1 MADDDEDIPGYDFEA
16 VPAGSGDDPTPD
28 MEAAGQAAIDA
39 MGLGEAAEPEPVSI
53 SDLTDGAVTTMRS
66 RDLEVDEENA
76 VNEVGVE
83 LSVVLGETDM
93 PINQLLKMGRGAVIE
108 LNSMVDDDVQIF
120 GNNRMIARGQVI
132 VVGENI
138 AVSITDT
145 VLITD
150 T

>member
-1 MADDDEDIPGYDFEA
+1 MAEDDEGAADDFEA
-16 VPAGSGDDPTPD
+16 VPAGEVAEISSED
-28 MEAAGQAAIDA
+28 EAAGQAAIDA
-39 MGLGEAAEPEPVSI
+39 MGLGETEEASVSI
-53 SDLTDGAVTTMRS
+53 SELTGVAANAVV
-66 RDLEVDEENA
+66 RDVDEDNA
-76 VNEVGVE
+76 VNEVGIEV
-83 LSVVLGETDM
+83 SVVLGETDM

-108 LNSMVDDDVQIF
+108 LNSMVDDDVLIY

>member
-1 MADDDEDIPGYDFEA
+1 MADDDDDTAADDFEA
-16 VPAGSGDDPTPD
+16 VPAGGED
-28 MEAAGQAAIDA
+28 MEDAGQAAIDA
-39 MGLGEAAEPEPVSI
+39 MGLGEAAEPAQVSI
-53 SDLTDGAVTTMRS
+53 SELTDGAVTSMRP
-66 RDLEVDEENA
+66 RDLEVDEDNA
-76 VNEVGVE
+76 VTEVAVE

-108 LNSMVDDDVQIF
+108 LNAMVDDDVQIF

>member
-1 MADDDEDIPGYDFEA
+1 MSEDKDEGAADDVEA
-16 VPAGSGDDPTPD
+16 VSGGEVAEISLED
-28 MEAAGQAAIDA
+28 EAAGQAAIDA
-39 MGLGEAAEPEPVSI
+39 MGFGETEESSVSI
-53 SDLTDGAVTTMRS
+53 SELTAGATNAAL
-66 RDLEVDEENA
+66 RDVDDDNA
-76 VNEVGVE
+76 DNEVGVE

-108 LNSMVDDDVQIF
+108 LNSMVDDDVQIYA
-120 GNNRMIARGQVI
+120 NNRMIARGQVI

-145 VLITD
+145 D

>member
-1 MADDDEDIPGYDFEA
+1 MADDDEDMTADDFEA
-16 VPAGSGDDPTPD
+16 VPAGGGDDAAPD
-28 MEAAGQAAIDA
+28 IKAAGQAAIDA
-39 MGLGEAAEPEPVSI
+39 VGLGEAAEPEPVSI
-53 SDLTDGAVTTMRS
+53 SDLTDGAVTTMRP
-66 RDLEVDEENA
+66 RDVEVDEDNS

-93 PINQLLKMGRGAVIE
+93 PINQLLKMGRGAFIE
-108 LNSMVDDDVQIF
+108 LDSMVDDDVQIF

>member
-1 MADDDEDIPGYDFEA
+1 
-16 VPAGSGDDPTPD
+16 
-28 MEAAGQAAIDA
+28 
-39 MGLGEAAEPEPVSI
+39 
-53 SDLTDGAVTTMRS
+53 
-66 RDLEVDEENA
+66 VDEENA

>member
-1 MADDDEDIPGYDFEA
+1 
-16 VPAGSGDDPTPD
+16 
-28 MEAAGQAAIDA
+28 
-39 MGLGEAAEPEPVSI
+39 
-53 SDLTDGAVTTMRS
+53 
-66 RDLEVDEENA
+66 
-76 VNEVGVE
+76 E

-108 LNSMVDDDVQIF
+108 LNAMVDDDVQIF

>member
-1 MADDDEDIPGYDFEA
+1 MADDDEGMTADDFEA
-16 VPAGSGDDPTPD
+16 VPAGGED
-28 MEAAGQAAIDA
+28 MEAAGQEAIDA
-39 MGLGEAAEPEPVSI
+39 MGLGEAAEPAPVSI
-53 SDLTDGAVTTMRS
+53 SELTDGAVTTMRP
-66 RDLEVDEENA
+66 RDVEVDEDNA
-76 VNEVGVE
+76 VNEVGIEV
-83 LSVVLGETDM
+83 SVVLGETDM

-120 GNNRMIARGQVI
+120 ANNRMIARGQVI
-132 VVGENI
+132 VLGENI